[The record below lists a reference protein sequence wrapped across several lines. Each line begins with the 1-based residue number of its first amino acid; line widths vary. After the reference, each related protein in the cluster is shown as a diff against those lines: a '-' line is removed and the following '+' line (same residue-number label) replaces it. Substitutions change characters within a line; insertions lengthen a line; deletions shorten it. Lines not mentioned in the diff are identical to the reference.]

1 MSMEFTNFDQ
11 WIGKYNDAE
20 EHLLIIHLFI
30 VLLFFF
36 YSFLSPNHCFSI
48 AKFGTFSII
57 FFYFVDDDDDNISHI
72 TNVVSIFSI
81 LHTLSYD
88 VHLLIVNDVIDILL
102 YS

>member
-1 MSMEFTNFDQ
+1 MEFTNFDQ

-30 VLLFFF
+30 VLFFF
-36 YSFLSPNHCFSI
+36 LTLFYRQMIVFLSPNLVLFP
-48 AKFGTFSII
+48 II

-72 TNVVSIFSI
+72 SNVVSIFSI